1 MNISYTFE
9 SSTDPA
15 GVELVRR
22 LDAYLSTL
30 YAPVDQHLLTVEQ
43 LAEPG
48 MRFLVVRR
56 AGEAVACGALA
67 PRTGYMEIKRMWVEP
82 SARGLGLGKAI
93 LARLEEEATRLGF
106 VELRLETGVHNAEAI
121 ALYESQGYVTI
132 PRFGEY
138 ENSPLSLCYAKRIGG
153 DR

>member
-1 MNISYTFE
+1 MSITFAFE
-9 SSTDPA
+9 PATDPA

-30 YAPVDQHLLTVEQ
+30 YAPVDQHLLSVEQ

-56 AGEAVACGALA
+56 DDEAVACGALA

-82 SARGLGLGKAI
+82 AARGLGLAKAI
-93 LARLEEEATRLGF
+93 LVRLEAEAIRLGYD
-106 VELRLETGVHNAEAI
+106 ELRLETGVHNGEAI
-121 ALYESQGYVTI
+121 ALYAGQGYVAI
-132 PRFGEY
+132 PHFGEY
-138 ENSPLSLCYAKRIGG
+138 VDSPLSLCYAKRIGG
-153 DR
+153 AA

>member
-1 MNISYTFE
+1 MSIVFAFE
-9 SSTDPA
+9 PATDSA
-15 GVELVRR
+15 GVALVRQ
-22 LDAYLSTL
+22 LDAYLATL
-30 YAPVDQHLLTVEQ
+30 YEPVDQHLLTVEQ

-82 SARGLGLGKAI
+82 LARGLGLAKAI
-93 LARLEEEATRLGF
+93 LARLEEEAARLGAT
-106 VELRLETGVHNAEAI
+106 ELRLETGVHNTEAI
-121 ALYESQGYVTI
+121 ALYGAQGYLAI

-138 ENSPLSLCYAKRIGG
+138 LDSPLSLCYAKRIGG
-153 DR
+153 AE